1 MKKKGIL
8 GCVIMLLFCALFVAG
23 CGSTNQQKK
32 VALLFS
38 HEPSRWTEG
47 GQMMKEELENE
58 GMQAEITVFT
68 TEQDQTDAL
77 DKAVADK
84 VDCIVIAGGD
94 IKNFR
99 EGLEK
104 AKEKGIPVIDYDN
117 LTPDTDAVSY
127 YVTFDNYGV
136 GEAMGKYIV
145 QKKGLRTGGGPYTLE
160 FFSGSDTDSNARL
173 MYQGAYDVLKPYIDK
188 GQLVVPSGQSDYA
201 STAIKN
207 WDSKNAEARM
217 KEIVQKYYQGR
228 NLDIVVAASDGIA
241 YGVIDGLAGYSG
253 TWPLISGQDADPKA
267 RGYIRDGKMA
277 FSIEKNS
284 MELNRKCLRMIKAVV
299 EGSHPEIND
308 VTTYNNGV
316 VTVPTYLC
324 TPRIIDRGNL
334 EIVKR

>member
-8 GCVIMLLFCALFVAG
+8 GCIIMLLFCALFVAG

-84 VDCIVIAGGD
+84 VDCIAIAGGD

-145 QKKGLRTGGGPYTLE
+145 QQKGLRTGGGPYTLE

-173 MYQGAYDVLKPYIDK
+173 MY
-188 GQLVVPSGQSDYA
+188 
-201 STAIKN
+201 
-207 WDSKNAEARM
+207 
-217 KEIVQKYYQGR
+217 
-228 NLDIVVAASDGIA
+228 
-241 YGVIDGLAGYSG
+241 
-253 TWPLISGQDADPKA
+253 
-267 RGYIRDGKMA
+267 
-277 FSIEKNS
+277 
-284 MELNRKCLRMIKAVV
+284 
-299 EGSHPEIND
+299 
-308 VTTYNNGV
+308 
-316 VTVPTYLC
+316 
-324 TPRIIDRGNL
+324 
-334 EIVKR
+334 

>member
-8 GCVIMLLFCALFVAG
+8 GCIIMLLFCALFVAG

-94 IKNFR
+94 IKNFH

-207 WDSKNAEARM
+207 WDGKNAEARM

-228 NLDIVVAASDGIA
+228 NLDVVVAASDGIA

-253 TWPLISGQDADPKA
+253 QWPLISGQDADPEA
-267 RGYIRDGKMA
+267 RGNIREGKMA

-316 VTVPTYLC
+316 ITVPTYLC
-324 TPRIIDRGNL
+324 TPRIIDKDNL

>member
-8 GCVIMLLFCALFVAG
+8 GCIIMLLFCALFVAG

-38 HEPSRWTEG
+38 YEPSRWTEG

-145 QKKGLRTGGGPYTLE
+145 QQKGLRTGGGPYTLE

-188 GQLVVPSGQSDYA
+188 GQIVVPSGQSDYA

-207 WDSKNAEARM
+207 WDSKNAQARA
-217 KEIVQKYYQGR
+217 EQLISQYYQGQ
-228 NLDIVVAASDGIA
+228 NLDIIVAACDSIA
-241 YGVIDGLAGYSG
+241 YGVIDGMGAYQGS
-253 TWPLISGQDADPKA
+253 WPLISGQDADSKA
-267 RGYIRDGKMA
+267 LEYIQQGKMG
-277 FSIEKNS
+277 FSLKKDS
-284 MELNRKCLRMIKAVV
+284 VVLNQKCIRMIKAVV
-299 EGSHPEIND
+299 DGSQPDVND
-308 VTTYNNGV
+308 VKTYNNGV
-316 VTVPTYLC
+316 ITVPAYLC
-324 TPRIIDRGNL
+324 IPRIIDKENL
-334 EIVKR
+334 ADAK